1 MHLNANYKTDITYF
15 KGQLMP
21 ILHYRKGFGMVTKYY
36 KMFYKLPLNTI
47 TAVLRRRLMIT

>member
-47 TAVLRRRLMIT
+47 RP